1 MKKFKLFLAALAA
14 TLFAL
19 VGGKAYA
26 DGATYSLTIKGTHV
40 GHTYEAYQI
49 FSGDISSDGKT
60 LSNVKWG
67 SNVTPFDYKGITEA
81 DKIAEEISKPGE
93 VDENNETKAAKDFS
107 KLAGAHLTTTPHKV
121 TSTET
126 TTVIPDLAP
135 GYYLVKDVDGSQNAD
150 PSKESEKATAYTRF
164 IMQVVGNSEAQLK
177 NDVPTVQKKVKET
190 KDSTGETTDWQDAA
204 DYDMGDA
211 VPFQLTA
218 TLPKHIAD
226 YDHYYVEFTDTL
238 SAGLTFDKITLV
250 KADGKTLSEGEY
262 TVNATENQDGTTTLS
277 VVITDVKAVNKNINK
292 DDKVIVEYNATL
304 GGEKNEKG
312 EYSKADKVKFGSEGN
327 PNSVELTYSNNPN
340 DTGDGTSKPT
350 DTGKTPKDTVKVFTY
365 QTIINK
371 LNENKEALK
380 GAGFTLY
387 KKDKDGNWN
396 TVKAISAG
404 EATRFE
410 FKGLDAGNYK
420 LEETTTPDGYNTIK
434 PIEFTIDAK
443 YDTEADDPQLT
454 KLSGD
459 VTSGTA
465 EFSSNLSDGSLTA
478 EIVNRKGSLLPS
490 TGGMGTTILYVV
502 GSILVL
508 AAAVLLIT
516 KKRMDAAK

>member
-1 MKKFKLFLAALAA
+1 MKKFKLLLAAFVA
-14 TLFAL
+14 TLFAF
-19 VGGKAYA
+19 VGGNAFAYTITVDKVA
-26 DGATYSLTIKGTHV
+26 DN
-40 GHTYEAYQI
+40 HTYEAYQV
-49 FSGDISSDGKT
+49 FSGTLASDGKT
-60 LSNVKWG
+60 LSNIQWSETG
-67 SNVTPFDYKGITEA
+67 VTPFTFEGKSEA
-81 DKIAEEISKPGE
+81 AEIAEMLAYKEDAPEKDKSDTE
-93 VDENNETKAAKDFS
+93 KAKEFS
-107 KLAGAHLTTTPHKV
+107 KLAGANLKTPAASAESKDGQAVLTV
-121 TSTET
+121 S
-126 TTVIPDLAP
+126 AP
-135 GYYLVKDVDGSQNAD
+135 GYYLVKDVDGSQNGNDA
-150 PSKESEKATAYTRF
+150 AYTRF
-164 IMQVVGNSEAQLK
+164 MMEVVGDVTAQVK
-177 NDVPTVQKKVKET
+177 NDKPTVQKKVKET
-190 KDSTGETTDWQDAA
+190 NDSTGKTTDWQDAA
-204 DYDMGDA
+204 DYDINDT
-211 VPFQLTA
+211 VPFQLKA

-238 SAGLTFDKITLV
+238 SAGLTFNNITLV

-262 TVNATENQDGTTTLS
+262 QVTTTENQDGTTTLS
-277 VVITDVKAVNKNINK
+277 VVITDVKAVNKKINK
-292 DDKVIVEYNATL
+292 DDLVIVEYNATL
-304 GGEKNEKG
+304 ND
-312 EYSKADKVKFGSEGN
+312 KAVLGSAGN

-340 DTGDGTSKPT
+340 ATGDGTSKPA

-371 LNENKEALK
+371 LNENKEALA
-380 GAGFTLY
+380 GAGFTLS

-396 TVKAISAG
+396 TVKALAAG

-443 YDTEADDPQLT
+443 YDTEADDPQLI

-459 VTSGTA
+459 VTSGVA
-465 EFSSNLSDGSLTA
+465 EFDANKADGSLKA
-478 EIVNRKGSLLPS
+478 DIVNRKGSLLPS

-508 AAAVLLIT
+508 VAAILLIT